1 VREKRLLGTQHLHGA
16 RWKPGQTVPSA
27 RRNAQFRCKQRTNQA
42 AQALEMLFDKRT
54 QRRFQPV
61 ETPLN
66 LNDGDREVPKAAPLR
81 SGRDVKRGGKTKP
94 ARTSAEVLGCCKRTR
109 QRHSVLIKVQ
119 IRKKEAKPFDETR
132 ALQVGSEPYFL
143 HGPLKVL
150 NAPVEVARSIRHT
163 SLGQQQGCCVENSE
177 EFFAWSWQMVSRQR
191 GGRHGI
197 FEPFSKA
204 FRLRREPPRTHSIKA
219 LSSRSNPTASVPYE
233 EIDLHAVLGHNGGRM
248 PLHHKPHTAT

>member
-1 VREKRLLGTQHLHGA
+1 MIVNERPQRGFKTVQPTLHFTDGLCEVAEAPPFGTG
-16 RWKPGQTVPSA
+16 WG
-27 RRNAQFRCKQRTNQA
+27 
-42 AQALEMLFDKRT
+42 M
-54 QRRFQPV
+54 QRRREAKASGEGTEVVRRCEGSGQGNAV
-61 ETPLN
+61 EI
-66 LNDGDREVPKAAPLR
+66 EV
-81 SGRDVKRGGKTKP
+81 
-94 ARTSAEVLGCCKRTR
+94 EVDKE
-109 QRHSVLIKVQ
+109 
-119 IRKKEAKPFDETR
+119 EAKPLDETG
-132 ALQVGSEPYFL
+132 ALQVGCNANFV
-143 HGPLKVL
+143 HRALKVL

-191 GGRHGI
+191 GERHGI